1 VTKFESL
8 QIVRVYQDI
17 DRHKTDFRML
27 VDRLWPR
34 GISKN
39 SLKLDYWAKELA
51 PSTELRKWYDHQV
64 DRFDLFRD
72 RYLAELA
79 NADLS
84 VTIGIL
90 TKQTACDRL
99 LLLTATKDIEHSSAT
114 VLGEFLVAKLL

>member
-1 VTKFESL
+1 MTKFESL

-17 DRHKTDFRML
+17 DHNKTDFRML

-64 DRFDLFRD
+64 DKFDLFRG

-84 VTIGIL
+84 DTIGML

-114 VLGEFLVAKLL
+114 VLGEFLVDNLF